1 MSFSVTFLGA
11 RVRSFQA
18 SIGWNL
24 GATSELRVRLVDDP
38 TTGAAFAPQPVGT
51 AVYFTFF
58 GFNFFGLLQRWTE
71 NRGSDGNPVY
81 DVTVVDP
88 REILDGAQV
97 ITDGYAGTVGSVAN
111 LYNAYGYWESVGFGA
126 SQANEGG
133 MPWVKIWQAVVNM
146 ANTPGGTP
154 YGGPL
159 TFRGA
164 TYTLDLSELPG
175 PPPYYRL
182 GGGVA
187 VSLLEAISQVCEDGG
202 VDFFVELRGFTIRI
216 RTVSRAAQP
225 PLGTLS
231 AIANSAWGGTLVRA
245 NSGLEVRNEMT
256 SAFLIGGEQTQLF
269 TTASV
274 KQFWGF
280 DPLGVPI
287 LGTKRQKEFF
297 EPFNAKTPAGTVL
310 KKVGTLTVE
319 YMNLNASAVAD
330 VVGSLRYQCSD
341 LEMRLAQVNEESW
354 RTYMATHRKDDAKRF
369 GVTGVFD
376 AVAAA
381 INVASAVPGA
391 AGAVFG
397 AMRNDH
403 VNDAQAF
410 AKDIARN
417 AVAGDMHARAHRL
430 YEFVKATADEYLGRR
445 FLVSLPF
452 LLSKTDSETLKTTTS
467 WEVSDGGY
475 QAEGSAPLG
484 LSPLNEDLFR
494 LQDGRFRAFAAFTNL
509 KKVDLTKVPAHGAV
523 VDNGALYMEIQVDP
537 QILADPVTQLPCVVA
552 TLNGP
557 VSEVAPDNVGDV
569 AVLAAVLQMDPNKAQ
584 RVLQQAPV
592 PLKIAPATRVPTALA
607 LPLKSNTLTY
617 GPWLAAGA
625 PGKVRVEH
633 DPSLTPWGYGTYGAM
648 NQAANVRVVTAVC
661 QQQVVET
668 GQREVVGAPA
678 YSLGDLLHQDGPN
691 VTNMDVSVGTEG
703 VTTTYRFETFTP
715 HPYKFSRGMA
725 DRIRR
730 MGLAQMEVR
739 RNVRQALREALALR
753 QAARDAAKTAK
764 AFHGNQAKALKRETP
779 HDVVHAF
786 SARDATGKL
795 TRVHASMTT
804 FEEAVVLSNAH
815 DNDLFKQTAVMSL
828 GGLLRPFQTTY
839 NLAPLGVRPSGVTF
853 PPPTGV
859 AELASWGAASG
870 AYTAWIALSG
880 AYDWDAASGVIPRL
894 TRTENNGDV
903 PSENT
908 LNPINW
914 QGPTDIEVYTW
925 GSGQA
930 GEYGGLHA
938 YRADGGDKKQ
948 SRLLGLRAP
957 LMLVGWGYDTHGRKF
972 PSDDGG
978 NSWRTDTPNRQDL
991 WRAGPLDT
999 LWDPHRG
1006 VWTVPGTVKGY
1017 IFMPSGGAMGPGTSG
1032 EMKVETL
1039 SGSGWAM
1046 PVWNWFNGSIVATG
1060 GPLKVVANY
1069 VATDNRWYV
1078 IAADCPPP
1086 SGGSVVG
1093 F

>member
-24 GATSELRVRLVDDP
+24 GAPSELRVRLADDP
-38 TTGAAFAPQPVGT
+38 ATGAAFAPQPVGT
-51 AVYFTFF
+51 PVYFTFF
-58 GFNFFGLLQRWTE
+58 GFSFFGLLQRWTE
-71 NRGSDGNPVY
+71 NKGSDGNPVY
-81 DVTVVDP
+81 EVTVVDP
-88 REILDGAQV
+88 REILDGTQV
-97 ITDGYAGTVGSVAN
+97 ITDGYAGTVGGVAN
-111 LYNAYGYWESVGFGA
+111 LYNAYGYWESIGFGA
-126 SQANEGG
+126 SGANEGG
-133 MPWVKIWQAVVNM
+133 MPWLKIWQAVVNM
-146 ANTPGGTP
+146 ANTPGGTA

-164 TYTLDLSELPG
+164 TYSLDLSELPG

-187 VSLLEAISQVCEDGG
+187 VSLLEAVAQVCEDGG
-202 VDFFVELRGFTIRI
+202 MDFFVELRGFTIRV

-256 SAFLIGGEQTQLF
+256 SAFLIGGEQTQLW

-280 DPLGVPI
+280 DPLGTPI
-287 LGTKRQKEFF
+287 VGVKRSVEFF
-297 EPFNAKTPAGTVL
+297 EPFNKNTPAGTVL
-310 KKVGTLTVE
+310 KKVGVQTVE

-341 LEMRLAQVNEESW
+341 LEMRLAQVNEPSW
-354 RTYMATHRKDDAKRF
+354 RTYMGTHRKDDAKRF
-369 GVTGVFD
+369 GVTAVFD
-376 AVAAA
+376 AVPAALNAAA
-381 INVASAVPGA
+381 AVAG
-391 AGAVFG
+391 GGLTFG

-403 VNDAQAF
+403 VNDAKAF
-410 AKDIARN
+410 VKDIARN
-417 AVAGDMHARAHRL
+417 AVAGDMHARANRL

-452 LLSKTDSETLKTTTS
+452 VLSKTDTETLKTTTS

-475 QAEGSAPLG
+475 QAEGAAPLG

-494 LQDGRFRAFAAFTNL
+494 LPDGRLRAFAAFTNL
-509 KKVDLTKVPAHGAV
+509 QKVDLTRVPAHGAV

-537 QILADPVTQLPCVVA
+537 QILADPVTGLPCVVA

-569 AVLAAVLQMDPNKAQ
+569 TVLGAVLQMDPAKAQ
-584 RVLQQAPV
+584 KVLQQSPL
-592 PLKIAPATRVPTALA
+592 PLKVTPATRTPTALA
-607 LPLKSNTLTY
+607 VPLKSNVLTY

-633 DPSLTPWGYGTYGAM
+633 DPSLTPWGYGTYAAM
-648 NQAANVRVVTAVC
+648 NQAANVRVATAVC

-668 GQREVVGAPA
+668 GQREIVGAPG
-678 YSLGDLLHQDGPN
+678 YSLGDLLHKDGPN

-730 MGLAQMEVR
+730 MGLAQMELR

-764 AFHGNQAKALKRETP
+764 AFHRSQAKALKRETP
-779 HDVVHAF
+779 HDVLHAF

-815 DNDLFKQTAVMSL
+815 DDGLFQQTAVMSL
-828 GGLLRPFQTTY
+828 GGLVRPFSTVYQR
-839 NLAPLGVRPSGVTF
+839 APLGPRPSGVTF

-859 AELASWGAASG
+859 AEFASWAAASG
-870 AYTAWIALSG
+870 TYTAWVSLSG
-880 AYDWDAASGVIPRL
+880 AYDWDAASGVLPRL
-894 TRTENNGDV
+894 TRTEISADV
-903 PSENT
+903 PNENT

-914 QGPTDIEVYTW
+914 QGPTDVEVYAW
-925 GSGQA
+925 GSGYA
-930 GEYGGLHA
+930 GLHA
-938 YRADGGDKKQ
+938 YRQDGGDKANA
-948 SRLLGLRAP
+948 RLVGLKTP

-978 NSWRTDTPNRQDL
+978 VTWRTDTPNRQDL
-991 WRAGPLDT
+991 WRAGPLDA

-1006 VWTVPGTVKGY
+1006 AWTVHDVLKGTILG
-1017 IFMPSGGAMGPGTSG
+1017 PSGGTLGGGSSATMTVVP
-1032 EMKVETL
+1032 L
-1039 SGSGWAM
+1039 SGSGWTQ
-1046 PVWNWFNGSIVATG
+1046 PVWNWFDSPITATG
-1060 GPLKVVANY
+1060 TLKVVANY

-1078 IAADCPPP
+1078 TAADCQGP
-1086 SGGSVVG
+1086 
-1093 F
+1093 